1 MIFSFCLFLFRKKE
15 AKAWQERV
23 WELQQITYLM
33 DTLVPAREFYRTRAG
48 IGASSEA
55 SIRYY
60 EKPNTTPPPIQA
72 TKDLLWCLHREIC
85 TSRTLQ
91 AVDNWHYLRSRM
103 LIYHQSLRLKEDAEN
118 ESIKEQI
125 QEDEE
130 QWCEMEKEL
139 KHELKNEEK
148 EESKT
153 PNQKKNSSLPSS
165 KQILN
170 VVQKWVK
177 VAESNGRVW
186 DQRRLMFRCQ
196 RKRRWEQCLDSLINL
211 SNYSNS
217 KKHETSTL
225 TSIVSDG
232 SNSPRFAPSLL
243 ANRTSATGVVAAT
256 ATAAQLELLKSM
268 VPFLPSDLRSFGAD
282 KTAKLLFE
290 IASMIGGTNRGGTN
304 SDGANSGGV
313 NSGTAATKNG
323 NLSDKPRAARPESHD
338 RKSYHQQQYATSTN
352 ERIQS
357 TPFLA
362 RKESEWWNSKKHLQI
377 NSKNRKNGTGGV
389 ASPRRNI
396 RSPRVPRGTPQLMQS
411 PRIMRDCKRS
421 LELENKFVATRKSFS
436 PSSRTLKRRTSP
448 GKKK

>member
-1 MIFSFCLFLFRKKE
+1 MFRKKE

-23 WELQQITYLM
+23 WELQQIIYLM

-118 ESIKEQI
+118 ESIKEQN

-148 EESKT
+148 EQSKT

-196 RKRRWEQCLDSLINL
+196 RKRRWEQCLDGLINL

-290 IASMIGGTNRGGTN
+290 IASMIGG
-304 SDGANSGGV
+304 GV

-323 NLSDKPRAARPESHD
+323 NLSDKPRAARPESIVNLIISNNMQQAQMNEYNQH
-338 RKSYHQQQYATSTN
+338 RFWQEKNPSGGIPKNICKSIVKIERTELVVLLRQGETSDHL
-352 ERIQS
+352 EC
-357 TPFLA
+357 LEA
-362 RKESEWWNSKKHLQI
+362 RHN
-377 NSKNRKNGTGGV
+377 
-389 ASPRRNI
+389 
-396 RSPRVPRGTPQLMQS
+396 
-411 PRIMRDCKRS
+411 
-421 LELENKFVATRKSFS
+421 
-436 PSSRTLKRRTSP
+436 
-448 GKKK
+448 

>member
-1 MIFSFCLFLFRKKE
+1 
-15 AKAWQERV
+15 
-23 WELQQITYLM
+23 
-33 DTLVPAREFYRTRAG
+33 
-48 IGASSEA
+48 
-55 SIRYY
+55 
-60 EKPNTTPPPIQA
+60 
-72 TKDLLWCLHREIC
+72 
-85 TSRTLQ
+85 
-91 AVDNWHYLRSRM
+91 
-103 LIYHQSLRLKEDAEN
+103 
-118 ESIKEQI
+118 
-125 QEDEE
+125 
-130 QWCEMEKEL
+130 
-139 KHELKNEEK
+139 LKNEEK

-153 PNQKKNSSLPSS
+153 PNQNKNSSLPSS

-170 VVQKWVK
+170 VVQKWLK

-217 KKHETSTL
+217 KKHETSTS
-225 TSIVSDG
+225 TSIVGDG

-282 KTAKLLFE
+282 NTAKLLFE
-290 IASMIGGTNRGGTN
+290 IASMIGGANRGGTN
-304 SDGANSGGV
+304 SDGANSGGVNSGGV

-338 RKSYHQQQYATSTN
+338 RKSYHKQQYATSTN

-396 RSPRVPRGTPQLMQS
+396 RSPRVPQGTPQLMQS

>member
-1 MIFSFCLFLFRKKE
+1 MFRKKE

-60 EKPNTTPPPIQA
+60 EKPNTAPPPIQA

-103 LIYHQSLRLKEDAEN
+103 LIYHQSMRLREDAED

-139 KHELKNEEK
+139 NEEK
-148 EESKT
+148 KQ
-153 PNQKKNSSLPSS
+153 NKKKSTTLPSS

-170 VVQKWVK
+170 VVQKWLK

-186 DQRRLMFRCQ
+186 DQRRLMFRRR

-217 KKHETSTL
+217 KKHDTSTL

-232 SNSPRFAPSLL
+232 RSSPRFSPCLL
-243 ANRTSATGVVAAT
+243 VNRTNATDVVAAT
-256 ATAAQLELLKSM
+256 ATATQLELLKSM
-268 VPFLPSDLRSFGAD
+268 VPFLPSDLRSFGVD

-290 IASMIGGTNRGGTN
+290 IASTIGGANGG
-304 SDGANSGGV
+304 GANSGSA
-313 NSGTAATKNG
+313 NSGTAATKIG
-323 NLSDKPRAARPESHD
+323 NLSDKPRAARPESND
-338 RKSYHQQQYATSTN
+338 RKSYHPQQYATSTN

-377 NSKNRKNGTGGV
+377 NGKKGTGGV

-421 LELENKFVATRKSFS
+421 LELENTFVATRTSFS
-436 PSSRTLKRRTSP
+436 PSR
-448 GKKK
+448 KKK

>member
-1 MIFSFCLFLFRKKE
+1 M
-15 AKAWQERV
+15 
-23 WELQQITYLM
+23 
-33 DTLVPAREFYRTRAG
+33 
-48 IGASSEA
+48 
-55 SIRYY
+55 
-60 EKPNTTPPPIQA
+60 
-72 TKDLLWCLHREIC
+72 
-85 TSRTLQ
+85 
-91 AVDNWHYLRSRM
+91 
-103 LIYHQSLRLKEDAEN
+103 
-118 ESIKEQI
+118 
-125 QEDEE
+125 
-130 QWCEMEKEL
+130 
-139 KHELKNEEK
+139 
-148 EESKT
+148 
-153 PNQKKNSSLPSS
+153 
-165 KQILN
+165 
-170 VVQKWVK
+170 
-177 VAESNGRVW
+177 
-186 DQRRLMFRCQ
+186 
-196 RKRRWEQCLDSLINL
+196 NL

-290 IASMIGGTNRGGTN
+290 IASMIG
-304 SDGANSGGV
+304 GGV

-421 LELENKFVATRKSFS
+421 LELENKFVATRKAFS